1 VVIYQEVHHAVLYIA
16 GAIGLTATGKNRF
29 LMAAHRGRLF
39 VLLMGVV
46 FVGIGKTVIWNL

>member
-1 VVIYQEVHHAVLYIA
+1 VHHAVLYIA